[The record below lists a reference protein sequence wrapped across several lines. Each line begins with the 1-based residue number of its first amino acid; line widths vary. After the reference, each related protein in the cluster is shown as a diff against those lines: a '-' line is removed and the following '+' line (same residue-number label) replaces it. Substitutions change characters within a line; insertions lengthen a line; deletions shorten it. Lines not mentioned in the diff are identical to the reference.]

1 MAQTKEGV
9 IEKSFLRDYV
19 KDRSQKSE
27 VFKNEY
33 LKFNN
38 RIELSLLT
46 KELRKS
52 KNLTQRELA
61 KLVKKPQ
68 STIARIE
75 NGTMNPS
82 VEMLEE
88 IAKATNHK
96 LKIEFVSV

>member
-1 MAQTKEGV
+1 M
-9 IEKSFLRDYV
+9 RDYV

>member
-19 KDRSQKSE
+19 KDRSEKSE